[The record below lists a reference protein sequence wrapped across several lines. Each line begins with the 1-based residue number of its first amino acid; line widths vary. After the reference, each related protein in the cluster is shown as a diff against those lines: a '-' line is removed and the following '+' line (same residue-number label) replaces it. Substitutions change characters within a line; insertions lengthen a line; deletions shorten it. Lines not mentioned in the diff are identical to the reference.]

1 MAKQINIGVGGV
13 VKKVSKVPASIGGVV
28 KEMKKGVCGVG
39 GVVKEFWTAL
49 DTDLTILE
57 AHQAG
62 YWTRAA
68 TFGNWTYDKD
78 PEEDG
83 GDSYFCQFIDM
94 MNSNMS
100 QYGTG
105 YVGDGGSY
113 GGMDNHFL
121 AYQTYRDTTKYN
133 PTKFA
138 FAFFCPT
145 KDHADALA
153 ECIKNRY
160 TKLSSGIELW
170 NTNENTISNA
180 QSTRNITSVT
190 SLGLCSDIAYKM
202 YYTSGPTGYYNF
214 ANDSYYSPK
223 YVVEVV
229 IDNYLNFDRD
239 TDGSWKFSFYVKFS

>member
-49 DTDLTILE
+49 DTDLTILG

-113 GGMDNHFL
+113 GGMNNHFL
-121 AYQTYRDTTKYN
+121 AYETYRDTTKYN

-145 KDHADALA
+145 KDHADALT

-170 NTNENTISNA
+170 RTNENTISST

-214 ANDSYYSPK
+214 ANDSYYSQK

-239 TDGSWKFSFYVKFS
+239 TDVSWNFSFYVKFS

>member
-49 DTDLTILE
+49 DTDLTILG
-57 AHQAG
+57 AYQAG

-68 TFGNWTYDKD
+68 TFGHWFYDED
-78 PEEDG
+78 AEEDG
-83 GDSYFCQFIDM
+83 GDSYYCQFIDM

-113 GGMDNHFL
+113 SSMSSHFL
-121 AYQTYRDTTKYN
+121 AYQTYRRTTSYL

-160 TKLSSGIELW
+160 TKLSSGIEAW
-170 NTNENTISNA
+170 GTNENTIS
-180 QSTRNITSVT
+180 STHSTINITSVT
-190 SLGLCSDIAYKM
+190 SLGLCSDIGYKM
-202 YYTSGPTGYYNF
+202 YYANTNYYDF
-214 ANDSYYSPK
+214 ANNSTYSPL
-223 YVVEVV
+223 YVVEV
-229 IDNYLNFDRD
+229 ITDDNLYFGRD
-239 TDGSWKFSFYVKFS
+239 TDLNSKFSFYAKFS

>member
-1 MAKQINIGVGGV
+1 MATGQWTGVGGV
-13 VKKVSKVPASIGGVV
+13 ARKIKSDDLGVASVAREVKSGYIGVSGVARQ
-28 KEMKKGVCGVG
+28 
-39 GVVKEFWTAL
+39 FYSSL
-49 DTDLTILE
+49 DTTLTILG
-57 AHQAG
+57 AYQAG

-121 AYQTYRDTTKYN
+121 AYETYRDTTKYN

-160 TKLSSGIELW
+160 TKLSSGIEFW
-170 NTNENTISNA
+170 GTNENTISSA

-202 YYTSGPTGYYNF
+202 YYTSGSTGYYNF
-214 ANDSYYSPK
+214 ANASYYSPK
-223 YVVEVV
+223 YIVEVV

-239 TDGSWKFSFYVKFS
+239 TDRSWKFSFYVKFS